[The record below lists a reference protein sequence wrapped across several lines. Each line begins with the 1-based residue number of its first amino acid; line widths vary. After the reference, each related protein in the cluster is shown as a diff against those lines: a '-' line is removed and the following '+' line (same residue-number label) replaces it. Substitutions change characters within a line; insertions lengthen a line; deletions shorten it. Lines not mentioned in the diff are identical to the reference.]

1 MTWTIE
7 EAALFGRPV
16 DRPPSTNAVGID
28 RRSATPR
35 VGPLVTS
42 IADECAIYSV
52 DTDGARSP
60 RTVDGCRICG
70 WGRLDA
76 REATIARMIV
86 EGSDERQ
93 VAGELCLSAVA
104 LRAHLARICAKLDIP
119 SSAHLRFVVGRGT
132 RLSFTDTDTDGC
144 RWRPHSRDDRRLTQQ
159 EGAVLGLLQQGLD
172 QRQVAHELSIG
183 VATVE
188 SHLAHIR
195 AKFDDE
201 GGGRL

>member
-7 EAALFGRPV
+7 DAALLGRPV
-16 DRPPSTNAVGID
+16 DRPPSTNAVGVD
-28 RRSATPR
+28 RRSAAPR
-35 VGPLVTS
+35 VGTSVTS

-60 RTVDGCRICG
+60 RTADGCQICG
-70 WGRLDA
+70 RGRLDA
-76 REATIARMIV
+76 REATIARMLV

-93 VAGELCLSAVA
+93 VAVELCLSAVA

-119 SSAHLRFVVGRGT
+119 SSAYLPLVVGRGT
-132 RLSFTDTDTDGC
+132 GLSYTDTDTDGC
-144 RWRPHSRDDRRLTQQ
+144 VRRRHSRDGRRLTQQ

-195 AKFDDE
+195 AKLDDE
-201 GGGRL
+201 GARRP